1 MAMDPAIVRS
11 DVDEAFSVCL
21 VVVCGDVIVA
31 QLVEDWDTDKLSRAE
46 APDYLRNLS
55 LSIAVGR
62 IDHSVF

>member
-31 QLVEDWDTDKLSRAE
+31 QLVEHWVSDKLSRTE
-46 APDYLRNLS
+46 QPDYHNELA
-55 LSIAVGR
+55 LSIAAGR
-62 IDHSVF
+62 IDHSRT